1 MRNYF
6 DSAIGIAPG
15 VLKLTDIRSKNMGNI
30 GYVTQ
35 APTNLGVKNNNIL
48 TVSPLTNYQRR
59 Y

>member
-15 VLKLTDIRSKNMGNI
+15 VLKLTDIKTRPMGNI

-35 APTNLGVKNNNIL
+35 APTNLGVKKFDLWLSRQKRKWN
-48 TVSPLTNYQRR
+48 
-59 Y
+59 